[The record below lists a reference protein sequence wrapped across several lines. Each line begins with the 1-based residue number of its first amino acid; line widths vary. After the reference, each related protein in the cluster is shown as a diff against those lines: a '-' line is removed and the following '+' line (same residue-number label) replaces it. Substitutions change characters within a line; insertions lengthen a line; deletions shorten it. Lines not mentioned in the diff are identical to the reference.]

1 MHNVICLF
9 NNESQIDSNNIIS
22 LKIEQDNNN
31 VLKANIVIPKLL
43 YNHLLSN
50 NNNFNCQILIDNNKY
65 FDGNIASIQINS
77 NLCNINL
84 INKNLTIQSTTN
96 EDNILER
103 FKINNP
109 SLFQKRNI
117 LNTHDNET
125 IYNIENSI
133 INDSLKVNIDKLL
146 PIHELN
152 LFVSAS
158 WNKSCTG
165 YCDIT
170 NKINNKLNNGVIG
183 TLTPKKLIKSWPK
196 LFDRLVTNNKAV
208 LKTKYF
214 VTYSKLEECNSNI
227 INVCNDQISLNETY
241 FKCKLSIG
249 WEYSQFVTENL
260 HCKIINDNVTHNN
273 SQVLNINLHN
283 VQEYVEDI
291 YINSFFQSKIGN
303 SIFNIVLDEV
313 KQFVTN
319 SMQNIT
325 VQFQIPFSNFVTEI
339 KVNKFVK
346 IHNHMIAI
354 NKIEILFENNM
365 ELVTITGI
373 GSEYNN
379 AFDNVV
385 PSNIQ
390 IENNVQPGD
399 DIINILENIEIL
411 NTSDEQIKKINSIQF
426 DNDNQKEVINNI
438 LNNNPTQLLITLN
451 PIKTEHN
458 KIENIYVND
467 IKLYNK

>member
-1 MHNVICLF
+1 
-9 NNESQIDSNNIIS
+9 
-22 LKIEQDNNN
+22 
-31 VLKANIVIPKLL
+31 
-43 YNHLLSN
+43 
-50 NNNFNCQILIDNNKY
+50 
-65 FDGNIASIQINS
+65 
-77 NLCNINL
+77 
-84 INKNLTIQSTTN
+84 
-96 EDNILER
+96 
-103 FKINNP
+103 
-109 SLFQKRNI
+109 
-117 LNTHDNET
+117 
-125 IYNIENSI
+125 
-133 INDSLKVNIDKLL
+133 
-146 PIHELN
+146 
-152 LFVSAS
+152 
-158 WNKSCTG
+158 
-165 YCDIT
+165 
-170 NKINNKLNNGVIG
+170 
-183 TLTPKKLIKSWPK
+183 
-196 LFDRLVTNNKAV
+196 
-208 LKTKYF
+208 
-214 VTYSKLEECNSNI
+214 
-227 INVCNDQISLNETY
+227 
-241 FKCKLSIG
+241 
-249 WEYSQFVTENL
+249 
-260 HCKIINDNVTHNN
+260 
-273 SQVLNINLHN
+273 
-283 VQEYVEDI
+283 
-291 YINSFFQSKIGN
+291 
-303 SIFNIVLDEV
+303 
-313 KQFVTN
+313 
-319 SMQNIT
+319 MQNIT